1 MGKLSVIMTQH
12 TPLYSRLCF
21 IIGLSRDASF
31 IQNYK
36 KEFRGPESGAVWR
49 DRGESLKRTAQSE
62 AELVRNLAKLN

>member
-1 MGKLSVIMTQH
+1 MYVTLTVGQTNGDFYLGKLSIIMTQH

-31 IQNYK
+31 IQSYK

-49 DRGESLKRTAQSE
+49 DR
-62 AELVRNLAKLN
+62 